1 MPPRELPAETLDNQ
15 DPGARVAQA
24 PTAVAEADEV
34 AAAEARAQAARAR
47 ALRLRELAD
56 AASSDPVDW
65 PDTDDTDD
73 ADDADDAVVERDDS
87 VALNEAE
94 AETPPRRWWRRPSRK
109 ALAFA
114 AAGVVIAT
122 SLSASGYIVWNHRI
136 VGQQRERSA
145 EFATA
150 ARDAVTAMMSIDPSK
165 AREDMQRFSDTTTG
179 IFKASVLMSAE
190 DFVKAIEQSKVRI
203 KGTVQDAAV
212 ESMTKDS
219 ALVLVVA
226 KSEMIK
232 PDRAKPET
240 RSWRIVVHVDRDG
253 SQLKVSNFE
262 FVP

>member
-1 MPPRELPAETLDNQ
+1 MPPRKLPAESLDTE
-15 DPGARVAQA
+15 DPGARVGQA
-24 PTAVAEADEV
+24 ATAIAEADEV

-47 ALRLRELAD
+47 AVRLRELAD

-65 PDTDDTDD
+65 PD
-73 ADDADDAVVERDDS
+73 ADDASDTEAERDDKVTLS
-87 VALNEAE
+87 EVEAK
-94 AETPPRRWWRRPSRK
+94 TLPRRWRRPSRK

-114 AAGVVIAT
+114 AAAVVICT
-122 SLSASGYIVWNHRI
+122 SLSASGYIVWHHRI

-145 EFATA
+145 EFATT

-190 DFVKAIEQSKVRI
+190 NFVKAIEQSKVRI
-203 KGTVQDAAV
+203 KGTVQDVAV

-226 KSEMIK
+226 KSEIIK
-232 PDRAKPET
+232 PDQAKPET
-240 RSWRIVVHVDRDG
+240 RSWRMVVHVERDG
-253 SQLKVSNFE
+253 SQLKVSKFE

>member
-1 MPPRELPAETLDNQ
+1 MPPRELPAETLDID
-15 DPGARVAQA
+15 DPGAGVAQA

-34 AAAEARAQAARAR
+34 ARAQARAEAARAR
-47 ALRLRELAD
+47 AVRLRELAD

-65 PDTDDTDD
+65 PDAED
-73 ADDADDAVVERDDS
+73 ADGERDDNVTFS
-87 VALNEAE
+87 EAE
-94 AETPPRRWWRRPSRK
+94 ADTAPSRRWRRRPSRK

-114 AAGVVIAT
+114 AAGAVICT
-122 SLSASGYIVWNHRI
+122 SLSASGYIVWHHRI

-145 EFATA
+145 EYATA

-190 DFVKAIEQSKVRI
+190 NFVKAIEESKVRI
-203 KGTVQDAAV
+203 KGTVQDVAV

-226 KSEMIK
+226 KSEIIK

-240 RSWRIVVHVDRDG
+240 RSWRMVVHVDRDG
-253 SQLKVSNFE
+253 SQLKVSKFE

>member
-56 AASSDPVDW
+56 AASSDPIDW
-65 PDTDDTDD
+65 PD
-73 ADDADDAVVERDDS
+73 ADDAADADGADGDDADN
-87 VALNEAE
+87 VALSELGAE
-94 AETPPRRWWRRPSRK
+94 RPPRRWWRRPSRK

-122 SLSASGYIVWNHRI
+122 SLSASGYIVWHHHI

>member
-1 MPPRELPAETLDNQ
+1 MPPRELPAETLDTD
-15 DPGARVAQA
+15 DPRARVAQA
-24 PTAVAEADEV
+24 STAVAEADAV
-34 AAAEARAQAARAR
+34 AQAEARAQAARAR
-47 ALRLRELAD
+47 AVRLRELAD

-65 PDTDDTDD
+65 PD
-73 ADDADDAVVERDDS
+73 ADDADGADGERDDKVTLS
-87 VALNEAE
+87 EVEAE
-94 AETPPRRWWRRPSRK
+94 TTPPRRWRRRPSRK

-114 AAGVVIAT
+114 AAGVVICT
-122 SLSASGYIVWNHRI
+122 SLSGSGYIVWHHRI

-145 EFATA
+145 EFASA

-190 DFVKAIEQSKVRI
+190 DYVKAIEQSKVRI
-203 KGTVQDAAV
+203 KGTVQDVAV

-226 KSEMIK
+226 KSEIIK
-232 PDRAKPET
+232 PDKAKPET
-240 RSWRIVVHVDRDG
+240 RSWRMVVHVDRDG
-253 SQLKVSNFE
+253 SQLKVSKFE

>member
-1 MPPRELPAETLDNQ
+1 MPPRKLPAESLDTE
-15 DPGARVAQA
+15 DPGARVGQA
-24 PTAVAEADEV
+24 ATAIAEADEV

-47 ALRLRELAD
+47 AVRLRELAD
-56 AASSDPVDW
+56 AASSGPVDW
-65 PDTDDTDD
+65 PD
-73 ADDADDAVVERDDS
+73 ADDAERDGKVTLS
-87 VALNEAE
+87 EVE
-94 AETPPRRWWRRPSRK
+94 AETLPRRWRRRPSRK

-114 AAGVVIAT
+114 AAAVVICT
-122 SLSASGYIVWNHRI
+122 SLSASGYIVWHHRI

-145 EFATA
+145 EFATT

-190 DFVKAIEQSKVRI
+190 NFVKAIEQSKVRI
-203 KGTVQDAAV
+203 KGTVQDVAV

-226 KSEMIK
+226 KSEIIK
-232 PDRAKPET
+232 PDQAKPET
-240 RSWRIVVHVDRDG
+240 RSWRMVVHVERDG
-253 SQLKVSNFE
+253 SQLKVSKFE

>member
-1 MPPRELPAETLDNQ
+1 MPPHELPAETLDTQ

-24 PTAVAEADEV
+24 PAAVTEADLV

-47 ALRLRELAD
+47 AVRLRELAD

-65 PDTDDTDD
+65 PDADD
-73 ADDADDAVVERDDS
+73 ADDADGERDDEVTLS
-87 VALNEAE
+87 ELGAE
-94 AETPPRRWWRRPSRK
+94 SPPRRWWRRPSRK

-122 SLSASGYIVWNHRI
+122 SLSASGYIVWHHRI
-136 VGQQRERSA
+136 VGQQRECSA

-190 DFVKAIEQSKVRI
+190 DFVKAIEQSKVRV
-203 KGTVQDAAV
+203 KGTVQDVAV

-226 KSEMIK
+226 KSEIIK

-240 RSWRIVVHVDRDG
+240 RSWRMVVHVDRDG
-253 SQLKVSNFE
+253 SQLKVSKFE